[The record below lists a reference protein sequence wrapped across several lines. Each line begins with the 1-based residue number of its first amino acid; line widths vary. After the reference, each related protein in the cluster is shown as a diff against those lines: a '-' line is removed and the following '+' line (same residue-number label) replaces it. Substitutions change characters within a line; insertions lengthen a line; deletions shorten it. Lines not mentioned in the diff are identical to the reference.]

1 MKRILYFILAAGLL
15 CLAVEAQAQKS
26 GSSTGMPADVY
37 YLMPEFANGM
47 IFFHGQAP
55 AQGKLNICA
64 LDNTLRF
71 IDPNG
76 TELVVANEEKIMKV
90 RIDTVFFIRSGGMYY
105 RMYPVSRDLGVALKR
120 DVQILKDVK
129 QGAYGIEDRTSSIRE
144 TSSIYVDG
152 VSYKLDKAKDYPYN
166 VNEML
171 LLYMGDDVYVLNKRN
186 LRKLFPDKKADIDA
200 YFKSG
205 GSIPESLPEL
215 LDLLSGWK

>member
-1 MKRILYFILAAGLL
+1 MKRILYFILAVGLL
-15 CLAVEAQAQKS
+15 CLAVEARAQKG

-166 VNEML
+166 VNEIL

-215 LDLLSGWK
+215 LELLSGWK